1 MASSDTCC
9 SIGKSLQIVNYV
21 WPEPIPQYKK
31 ISLAGDI
38 EFRVGKKKTLD
49 KITIEEWGF
58 GNMRIMQEL
67 LKQNIVFHALLR
79 HD

>member
-1 MASSDTCC
+1 MF
-9 SIGKSLQIVNYV
+9 
-21 WPEPIPQYKK
+21 PIQTFHR

-58 GNMRIMQEL
+58 ANMRIMQEL
-67 LKQNIVFHALLR
+67 LKLNILANVNAYVPHSNFSSSCMSLYYLS
-79 HD
+79 